1 MKILAFRFICGLNIG
16 FEFGSAEEDFYFSLY
31 LGIIEFA
38 LLKE

>member
-1 MKILAFRFICGLNIG
+1 MIFAWRFVCGFNLG
-16 FEFGSAEEDFYFSLY
+16 FEFGSKEEDFHFSLY